1 MAKKILKSEI
11 AEDDIFG
18 LIKKSADETIII
30 LDKLSASL
38 NATATAVKQSIGGA
52 KFDSTKA
59 IDNFVK
65 STQKANKLS
74 VEAQKIEQ
82 QRMKVIAERNKAMQQ
97 QQKRMQEVEKTEQ
110 QRLRTE
116 QQAVRNQEQLAKANE
131 RNTRAVADQSS
142 AYKQLVIKTR
152 EQKRESQELAARL
165 LKLEQTGKKNTT
177 EWRKTAAAYREVT
190 ASAKAGD
197 KALKKIDGTVGD
209 NFRNVG
215 NYKSALKG
223 LGKTMLALGGGMS
236 LVAGIRNVAGIVTKF
251 DQAQGDLLAISGK
264 TKEEL
269 AGLTEQAK
277 KLGATTQFSATQ
289 ITEMQIE
296 LAKLGFTTEQ
306 IEQSAKAVG
315 NFAAA
320 TGASIPEAAAL
331 AGSALR
337 AFGLDA
343 SEMDRVVSTL
353 GVATTKTALDFSK
366 LNTGLGTIAPVAAA
380 FGFSIEDTTALLG
393 QLSNAGFDASSAA
406 TATRNILL
414 NLADA
419 NGDLAKELGRPIRSA
434 DDLAGALQELEAKGI
449 DLGESLELTDKRSV
463 AAFQTFLNGAD
474 SLVGLRDSIT
484 DVNDELETMA
494 AKRLD
499 TIAGQFTLLESA
511 WEGFVLAANE
521 GSGAG
526 EAIKNVIG
534 FLAKNLDVLMSTLGR
549 LIIAWGT
556 YKAALLGVKAIQWV
570 MTGGFKTMLTNMT
583 SSIKGL
589 NIFSKSVK
597 TTGVEMSRMGKVM
610 NAVPWLAIIGMVIQ
624 MVNAMIDLGNATAYA
639 KRQQELL
646 DNAKE
651 QSAAFTG
658 PLLAKEKEAHDERL
672 RQLDIELRTRQ
683 ANGESAK
690 KIDEERIKREKEIAT
705 QSSQNITTI
714 IDAERDKLAAVLV
727 FNDKLREGQGKL
739 AGMNQEQMTMYK
751 KLQKEAEK
759 AGVAFRFGD
768 SADVRESNFQ
778 KLQIFAE
785 TYSATLQ
792 NNVIALAKERK
803 EYAKYLEDREAARLE
818 LKNQQEQENFQQ
830 SKVTGALKDHVTEMK
845 SQIDLAERM
854 VELSNQRLKIE
865 EDLRKVLSER
875 AVKKQEVDIKGE
887 FEAQKTMIENTGFME
902 TDALD
907 ELIRVKGEMLK
918 EARQKETD
926 FEIASL
932 NNEFTQKYA
941 NLRQNLESER
951 MVRLNA
957 QEETLQ
963 ANLKIAGKDA
973 KKQQDAKDRYS
984 ASLLE
989 VEANYQIQLS
999 EIKQSEIVESQMV
1012 SDKIVVA
1019 KEQEKN
1025 DLLDIQTEINT
1036 ETITANDELIGMQES
1051 YWQKQKTNAKTGAQ
1065 SVVDTE
1071 KQMWKD
1077 RMEIAQFATDLLL
1090 MQSDKR
1096 IAQLDKEIAAA
1107 EKQSDVLRQL
1117 AINGN
1122 INAQD
1127 SLAEQQRIADE
1138 ATRKK
1143 AIAERRKQ
1151 QLEFANTAFQTYGAK
1166 VEAGAQNPLAETLRD
1181 LTLLQQAVATFTP
1194 AFLDGTED
1202 TGANGRGVDGKGG
1215 FHAILHPNERVMTK
1229 EQNKKVGAIDNET
1242 LADVAWSYQNGK
1254 LVSTSSNES
1263 IGGAWESI
1271 AVLKQLQSLE
1281 RTIQNKPEHDLQVE
1295 NIVLG
1300 AMEIVRSTKA
1310 GRDVVYNRYKVKS

>member
-30 LDKLSASL
+30 LDKLSAAL
-38 NATATAVKQSIGGA
+38 NGTAAAVKQSIGGA

-116 QQAVRNQEQLAKANE
+116 QQSVRNQEQLRKANE
-131 RNTRAVADQSS
+131 RNTKSVADQSS
-142 AYKQLVIKTR
+142 AYKQLVITTR

-215 NYKSALKG
+215 NYKSALQG

-236 LVAGIRNVAGIVTKF
+236 LVAGLRNVAGIVTKF

-264 TKEEL
+264 TKDEL

-337 AFGLDA
+337 AFNLEA

-353 GVATTKTALDFSK
+353 GVATTKTALDFSA
-366 LNTGLGTIAPVAAA
+366 LNTGLSTIAPVAAA
-380 FGFSIEDTTALLG
+380 FGFSIEDTTAVLG

-419 NGDLAKELGRPIRSA
+419 NGDLAKSLGRPIRSA
-434 DDLAGALQELEAKGI
+434 DDLAEGLKELQEKGI
-449 DLGESLELTDKRSV
+449 DLGEALELTDKRSV

-474 SLVGLRDSIT
+474 TLVDLRDSIT
-484 DVNDELETMA
+484 DVNDELEDMA

-511 WEGFVLAANE
+511 WEGFVLSVNE

-526 EAIKNVIG
+526 ETIKNVVG
-534 FLAKNLDVLMSTLGR
+534 FLARNLELLMSTLGR
-549 LIIAWGT
+549 LIIAWGS

-597 TTGVEMSRMGKVM
+597 TAGVEMSRMGKVM

-624 MVNAMIDLGNATAYA
+624 MVNAMIDLGNATAFA

-658 PLLAKEKEAHDERL
+658 EILSKEREAYDERL

-683 ANGESAK
+683 ANGEKAK
-690 KIDEERIKREKEIAT
+690 DIDQERLRREKEIANEST
-705 QSSQNITTI
+705 KNITTI
-714 IDAERDKLAAVLV
+714 IDGERDKLAAVLV
-727 FNDKLREGQGKL
+727 FNDKLREGQGNL
-739 AGMNQEQMTMYK
+739 AGMTKEQMTMYK

-759 AGVAFRFGD
+759 AGVAFRAGD
-768 SADVRESNFQ
+768 TADVRTSNFE
-778 KLQIFAE
+778 KLQNFAE

-792 NNVIALAKERK
+792 NNVISLAKERK
-803 EYAKYLEDREAARLE
+803 EYAKYIEDREAARLE
-818 LKNQQEQENFQQ
+818 LNAQQKQDNFQQ
-830 SKVTGALKDHVTEMK
+830 SKVTGALKDHVTELK
-845 SQIDLAERM
+845 SQIDLVERM
-854 VELSNQRLKIE
+854 IELGNQRLKIE
-865 EDLRKVLSER
+865 EDLRKVLSDR
-875 AVKKQEVDIKGE
+875 SITRQGMDVDKE
-887 FEAQKTMIENTGFME
+887 FQAQKSMIEETGFME

-926 FEIASL
+926 FEISSL
-932 NNEFTQKYA
+932 NNEFNQRYTK
-941 NLRQNLESER
+941 LLDSLESER
-951 MVRLNA
+951 MVRLSA
-957 QEETLQ
+957 QEKTLEE
-963 ANLKIAGKDA
+963 NLKIAGGDA
-973 KKQQDAKDRYS
+973 KKQEQAKKLYTDA
-984 ASLLE
+984 LLD

-999 EIKQSEIVESQMV
+999 EIKQAELIESQNL
-1012 SDKIVVA
+1012 SDKIVLA
-1019 KEQEKN
+1019 KENEKN
-1025 DLLDIQTEINT
+1025 DLLDIQNDINA
-1036 ETITANDELIGMQES
+1036 ETINANDELISMQES
-1051 YWQKQKTNAKTGAQ
+1051 YWMKQNALAKSGQQAAI
-1065 SVVDTE
+1065 DAE

-1090 MQSDKR
+1090 MQSDRR

-1117 AINGN
+1117 ATNGN
-1122 INAQD
+1122 IDAKD

-1194 AFLDGTED
+1194 AFLEGTED
-1202 TGANGRGVDGKGG
+1202 TGTNGRGVDGKGG
-1215 FHAILHPNERVMTK
+1215 FNAILHPNERVMTK
-1229 EQNKKVGAIDNET
+1229 EQNKRVGAIDNET
-1242 LADVAWSYQNGK
+1242 LADIAWSYQNGK
-1254 LVSTSSNES
+1254 LVSNSSNES
-1263 IGGAWESI
+1263 VNGAWESI

-1281 RTIQNKPEHDLQVE
+1281 KTIQNKPEHDLQVE

-1300 AMEIVRSTKA
+1300 AMDIVRSTKV
-1310 GRDVVYNRYKVKS
+1310 GRDLVYNRYKVKS